1 MKQLIVM
8 TSMVMLGVI
17 LFTLIAGPQ
26 DGSVYSAV
34 RDVWVQEAASRTA
47 TDHEL

>member
-8 TSMVMLGVI
+8 TSMVMLGVF

-26 DGSVYSAV
+26 DGSIYSSV
-34 RDVWVQEAASRTA
+34 REVWVREAASRTV
-47 TDHEL
+47 TDREL